1 VDDDFKDLE
10 DIMSELDLEPKT
22 SGEEQTQ
29 AEGAA
34 AEPVPVPVPVP
45 VPATADGGGAVAAEV
60 PPGDDMMELELG
72 VGTSREAAEPLPPTP
87 QPSAAAAAAAAAVA
101 QSEVDVVQA
110 KSDVKPPA
118 PAPAPAPAAVS
129 EPVPVTASSPMQKR
143 PGPKA
148 EVSRES
154 LPEAD
159 EDTDDFV
166 VVQGVTGQG
175 NRNAD
180 GGGAALPDSVGEFAR
195 ELGFGAEAESVG
207 SMLGNF
213 WNQAKSTASTAR
225 SKVTNMVHEVSEQ
238 ALVAGDQ
245 LLTTGE
251 KAFNNAGS
259 AARNLNTKI
268 LIRPEA
274 SFGVPIEAILKREC
288 GDDCAERVPSLVEN
302 LLSVLEARAKSA
314 GPLPAL
320 LFTRVPADAER
331 DSLFALRDHLDTGGP
346 LTAIPPETAVLL
358 LKQFLLE
365 LPTPLLTYGLYNDF
379 VEHAVSG
386 EGAVEKCSDV
396 ADKLPPPYRA
406 TARRILKCLNDVV
419 EASAADSL
427 GLVLG
432 PCLLRSREKE
442 VRTLM
447 LDLPAV
453 AKATRLFLDGADRIF
468 VPTCWFL
475 APWMGVYA
483 IKCVEGP
490 GSRAEQELVI
500 DADGMLWGEIRS
512 RAGSEV
518 DASTWPRHAD
528 NDEVMHQDF
537 LGKVEGLVGRTRA
550 AGRTMLTMV
559 MRCLKSH
566 PELNSPNPNIRVL
579 NRHQSCRG

>member
-1 VDDDFKDLE
+1 MRWLLMSQETSVDDDFKDLE
-10 DIMSELDLEPKT
+10 DIMSELDLEPKK
-22 SGEEQTQ
+22 SREEQAQ
-29 AEGAA
+29 AAGAA
-34 AEPVPVPVPVP
+34 AETLPASL
-45 VPATADGGGAVAAEV
+45 PATADGIEAVAAEA
-60 PPGDDMMELELG
+60 PPGDDMMELELD
-72 VGTSREAAEPLPPTP
+72 VGTSGEAAEPPQ
-87 QPSAAAAAAAAAVA
+87 QPSAAATAVA
-101 QSEVDVVQA
+101 QSEADVVQA
-110 KSDVKPPA
+110 KSDLKPA
-118 PAPAPAPAAVS
+118 AAVAVS
-129 EPVPVTASSPMQKR
+129 EPVPVTASSPMKKQ

-148 EVSRES
+148 EVSRAS
-154 LPEAD
+154 LPEAV

-175 NRNAD
+175 NMNDD
-180 GGGAALPDSVGEFAR
+180 GGGVALPDSVGDFAR

-225 SKVTNMVHEVSEQ
+225 SKVTNMVHEVSEH

-245 LLTTGE
+245 LLATGE

-288 GDDCAERVPSLVEN
+288 GDDSAERVPSLVEN

-314 GPLPAL
+314 GPLPAS

-331 DSLFALRDHLDTGGP
+331 DGLFALRDHLDTGGP
-346 LTAIPPETAVLL
+346 LTAIPSETAVLL
-358 LKQFLLE
+358 LKQFLFE
-365 LPTPLLTYGLYNDF
+365 LPTPLLTHGLYKDF
-379 VEHAVSG
+379 VEYAIAG

-396 ADKLPPPYRA
+396 ADKLSPPYRA

-442 VRTLM
+442 VHTLM

-453 AKATRLFLDGADRIF
+453 AKATSLFLDGADRIF

-500 DADGMLWGEIRS
+500 DAGGMVWGEIRS
-512 RAGSEV
+512 KAGSEV
-518 DASTWPRHAD
+518 DASSWPRHAD
-528 NDEVMHQDF
+528 NDEVVYQGF
-537 LGKVEGLVGRTRA
+537 RVFRVE
-550 AGRTMLTMV
+550 
-559 MRCLKSH
+559 
-566 PELNSPNPNIRVL
+566 
-579 NRHQSCRG
+579 

>member
-1 VDDDFKDLE
+1 VTWFSEVEEVEGRGGWGSKRHSSDSTFLNMRWFLMSQETSVDDDFKDLE
-10 DIMSELDLEPKT
+10 DIMSELDLEPKK
-22 SGEEQTQ
+22 SREEQAQ
-29 AEGAA
+29 AAGAA
-34 AEPVPVPVPVP
+34 AETLPASL
-45 VPATADGGGAVAAEV
+45 PATADGVEAVAAEA
-60 PPGDDMMELELG
+60 PPGDDMMELELD
-72 VGTSREAAEPLPPTP
+72 VGTSGEAAEQPQQ
-87 QPSAAAAAAAAAVA
+87 QPSAAATAVVQSEADVVQAKSDLKPAAAAAAAAAV
-101 QSEVDVVQA
+101 V
-110 KSDVKPPA
+110 
-118 PAPAPAPAAVS
+118 VS
-129 EPVPVTASSPMQKR
+129 EPVPVRASIPMKKQ

-148 EVSRES
+148 EVSRAS
-154 LPEAD
+154 PPEAV

-175 NRNAD
+175 NMNDD
-180 GGGAALPDSVGEFAR
+180 GGGFALPDSVGDFAR

-225 SKVTNMVHEVSEQ
+225 SKVTNMVHEVSEH

-245 LLTTGE
+245 LLATGE

-288 GDDCAERVPSLVEN
+288 GDDSAERVPSLVEN

-314 GPLPAL
+314 GPLPAS

-331 DSLFALRDHLDTGGP
+331 DGLFALRDHLDTGGP
-346 LTAIPPETAVLL
+346 LTAIPSETAVLL
-358 LKQFLLE
+358 LKQFLFE
-365 LPTPLLTYGLYNDF
+365 LPTPLLTHGLYKDF
-379 VEHAVSG
+379 VEYAIAG

-396 ADKLPPPYRA
+396 ADKLSPPYRA

-442 VRTLM
+442 VHTLM

-453 AKATRLFLDGADRIF
+453 AKATSLFLDGADRIF

-500 DADGMLWGEIRS
+500 DAGGMVWGEIRS
-512 RAGSEV
+512 KAGSEV
-518 DASTWPRHAD
+518 DASSWPRHAD
-528 NDEVMHQDF
+528 NDEVIYQGF
-537 LGKVEGLVGRTRA
+537 RVFRVE
-550 AGRTMLTMV
+550 
-559 MRCLKSH
+559 
-566 PELNSPNPNIRVL
+566 
-579 NRHQSCRG
+579 